1 MSRARD
7 HTPFLHAVADNR
19 NAIRRYEY
27 LGFRLAMTAMTTSDL
42 HGAQTT
48 LADLF
53 DAIDVRGQHGD
64 RSGKT

>member
-7 HTPFLHAVADNR
+7 HTPFLHTVAGNR

-27 LGFRLAMTAMTTSDL
+27 LGFRLALPAMTTSDL
-42 HGAQTT
+42 HGAQAT

-53 DAIDVRGQHGD
+53 DVIDVRGQHGD
-64 RSGKT
+64 RCGKA